1 MYLGLHNPDHYLML
15 IICYPSKY
23 NLKCLFADGSSE
35 ISFIIAISTL
45 MQLYTT
51 SAMTQPAR
59 RTFLPGHVVVI
70 ICSLIIQTLNLAR
83 TVHLEHNTRTS
94 LKIAIFAY
102 LGLLLLSYPLLGYI
116 ADVCLTRYR
125 TLKCSFIFL
134 IVGCTIGLLTASSN
148 TILKVFNT
156 KQSISENAS
165 IVGISIIGILITT
178 GVGLFEANA
187 LQFGLD
193 QLLEAPTLKL
203 ISFIHWYYWTHNV
216 VQLVAMYLMTSSLVI
231 DSSINHL
238 PQHEGLFIK
247 NALVFTVVAILGLAA
262 VGSLVLLHKSKRHLY
277 ILRAGLNPFKNIY
290 KVLKY
295 SWNHKVPEHR
305 SAFTYWEEDVPRRID
320 LGKNKYGGPFTNEEV
335 EDTKTFLRILPLLLC
350 LFGYHLA
357 GDGYSA
363 PDQLQRTS
371 CPSLP
376 VLLLFVHNPLHMSTL
391 VVVVGIPLYRLI
403 INKCS
408 RYIKKVRMLN
418 KMWMGLYLSL
428 VQVVF
433 YIIVVINHDSKYWS
447 QHKSVDCIIN
457 TDQFFKYSPGIAC
470 LKIRLQ
476 LFYASCETLIDN
488 PVDNIYLWFIIPQ
501 LLNGLSS
508 LLVSMTVFEFI
519 CAQAPRTT
527 QGLLIGLWY
536 ATFSIRYLLVGLVDA
551 FLFERTSWLIFEG
564 VNVFLILVSLV
575 LFSSVSR
582 HYRYRQRDE
591 IVNVQGM
598 IEDTHEKWF
607 DQEEEYM
614 QERRAILSG
623 LTRTVK

>member
-1 MYLGLHNPDHYLML
+1 MLTAQILHT
-15 IICYPSKY
+15 ICATY
-23 NLKCLFADGSSE
+23 NQYC
-35 ISFIIAISTL
+35 
-45 MQLYTT
+45 
-51 SAMTQPAR
+51 AMTQPAR

-70 ICSLIIQTLNLAR
+70 ICSITIQLSNLAR
-83 TVHLEHNTRTS
+83 TYQLEQHKRSYNKTAS
-94 LKIAIFAY
+94 FAS
-102 LGLLLLSYPLLGYI
+102 LGLLFLSYPLLGYI

-134 IVGCTIGLLTASSN
+134 IVGCIIVLLLFLIFISVSLTEIFVRHISLSREAKNYIQVILVLPITA
-148 TILKVFNT
+148 
-156 KQSISENAS
+156 
-165 IVGISIIGILITT
+165 LITT

-187 LQFGLD
+187 IQFGLD
-193 QLLEAPTLKL
+193 QLLEAPTPKL
-203 ISFIHWYYWTHNV
+203 IAFIHWYYWTHNV
-216 VQLVAMYLMTSSLVI
+216 VQLVVMYLIIGWKIIEASLY
-231 DSSINHL
+231 SL
-238 PQHEGLFIK
+238 PLYEAHFIQNSLLF
-247 NALVFTVVAILGLAA
+247 TGVAILGLAA
-262 VGSLVLLHKSKRHLY
+262 IGSLVLLNKSKCNLY

-290 KVLKY
+290 RVLKY

-305 SAFTYWEEDVPRRID
+305 SAFTYWEEDIPRRID

-376 VLLLFVHNPLHMSTL
+376 VLLLIVLNPLHMSTL

-408 RYIKKVRMLN
+408 RYITKVRMPT

-428 VQVVF
+428 VQVVL
-433 YIIVVINHDSKYWS
+433 YIIVVINHDSKYWLEHS
-447 QHKSVDCIIN
+447 SVASVVNSGQYYRYNPKDV
-457 TDQFFKYSPGIAC
+457 C
-470 LKIRLQ
+470 LKIRFG
-476 LFYASCETLIDN
+476 LFNISCETTDN
-488 PVDNIYLWFIIPQ
+488 PVDNTYLWFIIPQ
-501 LLNGLSS
+501 LFNGLSS

-551 FLFERTSWLIFEG
+551 FLFEKTSWLIFEG
-564 VNVFLILVSLV
+564 VKVFLILVSLV
-575 LFSSVSR
+575 LFSCVSR
-582 HYRYRQRDE
+582 CYRYRQRDE

-598 IEDTHEKWF
+598 IEDTHDKWL

-623 LTRTVK
+623 LTRS